1 MSITSSSIVFGRAGA
16 RGRAKTCPERTKL
29 SFVVRAFRPGQVGGH
44 QDENASV
51 GETVKSDNF
60 YDEQMTIRL
69 EKEGL
74 DRLVMYASELA
85 AVLGLHKYQPQPD
98 AFAQLWQRTCP
109 QMYFEAAKRARVK
122 LETKEE
128 SLKRLAQ
135 DQGVAQQ
142 LSSALEFSARSTS
155 RHSVQK
161 LKEQAEEAIE
171 QQAVGSAAERQI
183 SNILDDVPAP
193 LRQDVLSAVT
203 NKELSSEER
212 ARDIKEH
219 LGASPL
225 VLQEVSHALAQDSLL
240 KTELGNAVTR
250 ELYTGHGTR
259 SENVAIR
266 QYEVQ
271 TGARVLEDPQFRLTE
286 VAQFGECGA
295 VFVGGRVDGL
305 AHVAASQ
312 GPKSDGEDGADAPT
326 QIQLEDCRIVEVKN
340 RMRRHFKM
348 IPQYE
353 KVQVQAYLRIWDVQE
368 GHLVE
373 SLRGGRLAPT
383 RSNVQIGQEAGN
395 DEVLLNIIPFKQD
408 TFFWDTKVL
417 PRVLRVA
424 SALQALCRD
433 PDLQVA
439 YFKCQED
446 IHRCKWLET
455 VLASG
460 DKFNLE
466 MAACPSDMHGGS
478 LNDSPRTSSRDTRA
492 GSHLLED
499 MTVKELRRLCKDNNW
514 AGYSTMRKHEL
525 LRHIQEN
532 MS

>member
-1 MSITSSSIVFGRAGA
+1 MCYVSSLFYASPVKSSGIHLR
-16 RGRAKTCPERTKL
+16 R
-29 SFVVRAFRPGQVGGH
+29 Q

-286 VAQFGECGA
+286 V
-295 VFVGGRVDGL
+295 
-305 AHVAASQ
+305 
-312 GPKSDGEDGADAPT
+312 
-326 QIQLEDCRIVEVKN
+326 
-340 RMRRHFKM
+340 
-348 IPQYE
+348 
-353 KVQVQAYLRIWDVQE
+353 QVQAYLRIWDVQE

-424 SALQALCRD
+424 SALQVNSSES
-433 PDLQVA
+433 PIDLMQ
-439 YFKCQED
+439 
-446 IHRCKWLET
+446 
-455 VLASG
+455 
-460 DKFNLE
+460 
-466 MAACPSDMHGGS
+466 
-478 LNDSPRTSSRDTRA
+478 
-492 GSHLLED
+492 
-499 MTVKELRRLCKDNNW
+499 
-514 AGYSTMRKHEL
+514 
-525 LRHIQEN
+525 
-532 MS
+532 